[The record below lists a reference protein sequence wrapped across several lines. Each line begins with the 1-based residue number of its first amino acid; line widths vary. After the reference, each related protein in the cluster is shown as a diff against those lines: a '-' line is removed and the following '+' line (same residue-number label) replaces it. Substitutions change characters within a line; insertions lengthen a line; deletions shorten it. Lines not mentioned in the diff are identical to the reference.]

1 MSACTLRLVPIT
13 RVKVG
18 DIISLGNALMS
29 VTEVDRYVVGKRPW
43 FRLVTDEGEELATPI
58 DGELQIHVAD
68 TQSLI

>member
-1 MSACTLRLVPIT
+1 MDLTLRLVPIT
-13 RVKVG
+13 QIKSG
-18 DIISLGNALMS
+18 DVIYLGNVLTR

-68 TQSLI
+68 MQNLI